1 MFLSLVRPDRI
12 SSPITSRAAV
22 TTSWGVDEFAVVM
35 GVRMLPAL
43 AAGHP
48 YPAIAGYDASSHSPA
63 TSGPPSK
70 ISDRIGALP
79 LIGSTIAIKSKA
91 EHAGPPRC
99 PHQRRCAPS
108 PTRFPASSTNAPTTA
123 ACTTD

>member
-35 GVRMLPAL
+35 GARMLPAL

-63 TSGPPSK
+63 TSGPRTVK
-70 ISDRIGALP
+70 SDRIGPALDR
-79 LIGSTIAIKSKA
+79 IARRDQV
-91 EHAGPPRC
+91 AGRTRRTTRC
-99 PHQRRCAPS
+99 PYQRRCAPS
-108 PTRFPASSTNAPTTA
+108 LTRFPESSTNAPMT
-123 ACTTD
+123 

>member
-35 GVRMLPAL
+35 GARMLPAP

-63 TSGPPSK
+63 TSGPAQQNPDRMGPAL
-70 ISDRIGALP
+70 DRIDNRDQVEGR
-79 LIGSTIAIKSKA
+79 
-91 EHAGPPRC
+91 HAGLPDAPISAAARHRLRGSPNRPRT
-99 PHQRRCAPS
+99 RR
-108 PTRFPASSTNAPTTA
+108 RR
-123 ACTTD
+123 